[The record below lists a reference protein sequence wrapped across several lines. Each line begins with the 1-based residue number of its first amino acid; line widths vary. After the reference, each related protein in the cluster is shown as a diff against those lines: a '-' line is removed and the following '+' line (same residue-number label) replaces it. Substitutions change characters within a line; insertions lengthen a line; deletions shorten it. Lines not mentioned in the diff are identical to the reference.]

1 MHMFMRVSLW
11 TFLGFLVVFV
21 AGGLVSPVWAST
33 CTFDCQ
39 WRRVGAETGPTLPSS
54 ESSPSGIET
63 PDACEARCNRDCA
76 ALLTPTFMVDGVHP
90 GAITC
95 FTHNFVFAAS
105 SEAVADGPCVPPI
118 AEHTDY
124 TCAAVRAG
132 SSAFSDRHCVR
143 EHCGSLRGTFC
154 CAPVGATALGGGS
167 PDCGHA
173 AVAAR
178 TAGGAGAA
186 GIDARIQEGW
196 VCAIP
201 SAAQQTQC
209 ATYTGC
215 TPLNA
220 SAKCCPAG
228 VGNTALG
235 RPGATGAGSS
245 AGGGGGG
252 GAGLAGA
259 LHLPDC
265 ATSHDPNIAGKCTLD
280 DIKQVGVNFAN
291 FLMGLAA
298 AFFLL
303 IFVYAGFKYIFFAY
317 DSGTAG
323 EARKM
328 LTSSAIGMLLVLG
341 AATIVRFVQTTAT
354 GRAPVEDRC
363 ASTKGSTYSCQDA
376 SHLSD
381 AIKRNCTPTT
391 DHLCPGNASNRC
403 CPVPA
408 GTGLTPAGGAT
419 TPGAAGACNATTFV
433 SACNAACDS
442 SGCASAA
449 STFAPSLITQCHA
462 ACNSNGPNVC
472 AAAHTRTECGTG
484 CETLWNA
491 QVPAAAR
498 ALCSN
503 PCDGLCAAAFP

>member
-1 MHMFMRVSLW
+1 MRKLCLFVIALAFGVIGFGSYVQAGNCTFRCQQMIDASTRSPAPGSNFTLGPFVGVADREACNVLCQIRCPAEPWVSPA
-11 TFLGFLVVFV
+11 TFVSCVTGS
-21 AGGLVSPVWAST
+21 GLVTDAP
-33 CTFDCQ
+33 
-39 WRRVGAETGPTLPSS
+39 PPS
-54 ESSPSGIET
+54 
-63 PDACEARCNRDCA
+63 
-76 ALLTPTFMVDGVHP
+76 
-90 GAITC
+90 
-95 FTHNFVFAAS
+95 
-105 SEAVADGPCVPPI
+105 AVVDGPCTTPV
-118 AEHTDY
+118 AGHADY
-124 TCAAVRAG
+124 ICAVVSPSSRA
-132 SSAFSDRHCVR
+132 FRQRHCVTG
-143 EHCGSLRGTFC
+143 HCRDLSGAYC
-154 CAPVGATALGGGS
+154 CAPVAAPVLNGGTPG
-167 PDCGHA
+167 CGHE

-245 AGGGGGG
+245 AGGGGDG

-259 LHLPDC
+259 LRLPDC
-265 ATSHDPNIAGKCTLD
+265 ATSHDPNIAGKCSLD

-363 ASTKGSTYSCQDA
+363 ASTKAGYSCQDA
-376 SHLSD
+376 SRLSD
-381 AIKRNCTPTT
+381 SVKRNCTPTT
-391 DHLCPGNASNRC
+391 DRLCPGNASNRC
-403 CPVPA
+403 CPTPA

-419 TPGAAGACNATTFV
+419 TP
-433 SACNAACDS
+433 S
-442 SGCASAA
+442 
-449 STFAPSLITQCHA
+449 
-462 ACNSNGPNVC
+462 
-472 AAAHTRTECGTG
+472 TRTPT
-484 CETLWNA
+484 T
-491 QVPAAAR
+491 P
-498 ALCSN
+498 
-503 PCDGLCAAAFP
+503 